1 MTNDKLICVVGAT
14 GNQGGSVARRFLKAG
29 FKVRGLTRN
38 TASPSAQALSS
49 AGAEVVAVDLND
61 VSTLKSAFAGAN
73 VIFSVTNYWEPFFR
87 PDCREQAAKEGISC
101 RKFAYNV
108 EVQQGKNIVD
118 AAATVVDTLDDN
130 GFLVSTLSQAEK
142 CSGGKFKELYHFD
155 GKADVFPAYVD
166 EKYPELAAKMSCI
179 HTGYFFTSFNILPDS
194 YMNKL
199 PDGTFEMSFTTSP
212 DSLVPHL
219 DPVGD
224 LGNFTYAVYQMPPG
238 KAYMAEGTTCTWP
251 EWIETWGRINNVPV
265 KYRQVTPDEM
275 TAATPDRDA
284 GIETG
289 YMFSYTSDPGYDG
302 GMKLLKAKDIRE
314 IKLSRLRKYLITRK
328 LFKNHT
334 VHPLPRLL
342 PPWYKNFNPKPPL
355 QPPLQKVL
363 LHTNLRSQQPYLLQP
378 SFNNRITREIND
390 MQQRKTRCIFN
401 IFCPAMIRVDAEN
414 DGFCADGPEI
424 LCRGADLAGYF
435 IVVACLEETKE
446 FCVVEG
452 VEEEF
457 GGVAA
462 AETVLDVGVYLFV
475 VEEGCVVGCAA
486 EKT

>member
-1 MTNDKLICVVGAT
+1 MANDKLICVVGAT

-61 VSTLKSAFAGAN
+61 VSTLKSAFTGAN

-118 AAATVVDTLDDN
+118 AAATVVDTLDNN

-179 HTGYFFTSFNILPDS
+179 HTGYFYTSFNILPDS

-199 PDGTFEMSFTTSP
+199 SDGTFEMSFTTSP
-212 DSLVPHL
+212 DALVPHL

-314 IKLSRLRKYLITRK
+314 AGIDCPMTSWEEWAKKYD
-328 LFKNHT
+328 
-334 VHPLPRLL
+334 
-342 PPWYKNFNPKPPL
+342 W
-355 QPPLQKVL
+355 
-363 LHTNLRSQQPYLLQP
+363 S
-378 SFNNRITREIND
+378 
-390 MQQRKTRCIFN
+390 
-401 IFCPAMIRVDAEN
+401 A
-414 DGFCADGPEI
+414 I
-424 LCRGADLAGYF
+424 LN
-435 IVVACLEETKE
+435 K
-446 FCVVEG
+446 
-452 VEEEF
+452 
-457 GGVAA
+457 
-462 AETVLDVGVYLFV
+462 
-475 VEEGCVVGCAA
+475 
-486 EKT
+486 

>member
-1 MTNDKLICVVGAT
+1 MANDKLICVVGAT

-61 VSTLKSAFAGAN
+61 VSTLKSAFTGAN

-87 PDCREQAAKEGISC
+87 PDCREQAEKEAISC

-212 DSLVPHL
+212 DALAPHL

-265 KYRQVTPDEM
+265 RYRQVTPDEM

-302 GMKLLKAKDIRE
+302 GMKLLRAKDIRE
-314 IKLSRLRKYLITRK
+314 AGIDCPMTSWEEWAKKYD
-328 LFKNHT
+328 
-334 VHPLPRLL
+334 
-342 PPWYKNFNPKPPL
+342 W
-355 QPPLQKVL
+355 
-363 LHTNLRSQQPYLLQP
+363 S
-378 SFNNRITREIND
+378 
-390 MQQRKTRCIFN
+390 
-401 IFCPAMIRVDAEN
+401 A
-414 DGFCADGPEI
+414 I
-424 LCRGADLAGYF
+424 LN
-435 IVVACLEETKE
+435 K
-446 FCVVEG
+446 
-452 VEEEF
+452 
-457 GGVAA
+457 
-462 AETVLDVGVYLFV
+462 
-475 VEEGCVVGCAA
+475 
-486 EKT
+486 